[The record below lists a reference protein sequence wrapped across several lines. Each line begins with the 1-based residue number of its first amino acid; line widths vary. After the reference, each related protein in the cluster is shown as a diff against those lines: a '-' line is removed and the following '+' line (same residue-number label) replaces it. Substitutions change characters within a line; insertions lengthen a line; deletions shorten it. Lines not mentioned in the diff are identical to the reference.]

1 MDIRVGRVL
10 PEAHSGSIDKTAEPW
25 LLPLTELALELPM
38 RVARAVVAFLHGG
51 WSVPGRGGIGVPPMS
66 GDWLHDFAA
75 ESGKHDDQR

>member
-1 MDIRVGRVL
+1 M
-10 PEAHSGSIDKTAEPW
+10 K
-25 LLPLTELALELPM
+25 
-38 RVARAVVAFLHGG
+38 VARAAVASLHRG

>member
-10 PEAHSGSIDKTAEPW
+10 PEAHSGSIDKTADPW
-25 LLPLTELALELPM
+25 LLPLTEVALELPM
-38 RVARAVVAFLHGG
+38 KMTRAVVSFLHGS
-51 WSVPGRGGIGVPPMS
+51 WSVPGHDGIGVPPMS